1 MAFEYELAID
11 KDGSIRISVYTSDPD
26 VALEIN
32 ERLEEIAQR
41 TLDSIGHVKAE
52 GGQ

>member
-11 KDGSIRISVYTSDPD
+11 KDGSIRITVYTSDPD

-32 ERLEEIAQR
+32 ERIEEIAQR
-41 TLDSIGHVKAE
+41 ALDSMGREKRADE
-52 GGQ
+52 